1 MQSIFSSIGTPENVE
16 ETLQKMKEEEE
27 LVDAHLNPNL
37 AKTEEFQKSIEI
49 TN

>member
-1 MQSIFSSIGTPENVE
+1 
-16 ETLQKMKEEEE
+16 MKEEEE